1 MAREQEMLPARRDVE
16 GGAFGIVRL
25 WCLYKFN
32 ETEFIKSGI
41 ISTTL
46 ANGQVV
52 RSRPSVLK
60 INCKYCGDQLNLHVQ
75 LRIIIIYM
83 PRLTSL
89 LKQRYLCLCSL

>member
-1 MAREQEMLPARRDVE
+1 MAFQNRQVYQEKKFNSETLMAREQEMLPAKRDVE

-52 RSRPSVLK
+52 RSRPSILK
-60 INCKYCGDQLNLHVQ
+60 TNCKY
-75 LRIIIIYM
+75 
-83 PRLTSL
+83 
-89 LKQRYLCLCSL
+89 

>member
-52 RSRPSVLK
+52 QSRPSILK
-60 INCKYCGDQLNLHVQ
+60 VNCKY
-75 LRIIIIYM
+75 
-83 PRLTSL
+83 
-89 LKQRYLCLCSL
+89 